1 MQLRTPM
8 KRVLVASLLLAAPAC
23 ATDTGS
29 QQQAAS
35 CDATAVF
42 AESVCVCGDFT
53 DVGNLV
59 VGKSREQDNAS
70 LVVMGTTKAINNF
83 QVRGDFKPHGGLE
96 ATGNLEVTGNL
107 QSAGT
112 VDDVGN
118 IEVGGSLHA
127 GGDLKGIGRL
137 SVSQELAVGGQNS
150 FIGYMEAGSEV
161 AYQPVAEPA
170 CGCAEDQ
177 ILDVAG
183 AVAAA
188 KVANDNAANG
198 VPTSV
203 RNLGATAIKLTAG
216 SYYLTDLEAIG
227 ATGLSIDGAV
237 SLYLD
242 GDLVHVGAAWV
253 HLEPGASLDM
263 YVSGSVKTIGHVDLG
278 NKWEPSQFRLYIGG
292 SEEASLN
299 VGNQIFNGAIYA
311 PKADITYVGNTQIR
325 GALTV
330 HEIHGVGNLEIG
342 YAAPSCPSTEPTAP
356 QPVPEGEPPVIL

>member
-1 MQLRTPM
+1 M
-8 KRVLVASLLLAAPAC
+8 LLAAPAC

-29 QQQAAS
+29 QQQETS
-35 CDATAVF
+35 TCDATAVF

-59 VGKSREQDNAS
+59 VGKSREQDQAS
-70 LVVMGTTKAINNF
+70 LVVMGATKAINNF

-96 ATGNLEVTGNL
+96 ARGNLEVTGNL

-112 VDDVGN
+112 VDDIGN
-118 IEVGGSLHA
+118 IEIGGSLHA

-137 SVSQELAVGGQNS
+137 SVAEDLGVGGENS
-150 FIGYMEAGSEV
+150 FIGYMEAGRQV
-161 AYQPVAEPA
+161 AYEPVAEPA

-188 KVANDNAANG
+188 KAANDNAAHG

-203 RNLGATAIKLTAG
+203 RNLGATALKLTAG

-263 YVSGSVKTIGHVDLG
+263 YVSGSVSTIGHVDLG

-292 SEEASLN
+292 SGEASLN

-311 PKADITYVGNTQIR
+311 PRADITYVGNTQIR

-342 YAAPSCPSTEPTAP
+342 YAAPSCPSTEPTDP
-356 QPVPEGEPPVIL
+356 QPVPEGEPPVVL